1 MATYHIALTESPTGT
16 WTPLVRNGGTPAS
29 GGTVLLGGGSNLA
42 STFAVNSPEVAGQC
56 ALLIAANDRA
66 AGN

>member
-1 MATYHIALTESPTGT
+1 MATYNITLTESPTGT

-29 GGTVLLGGGSNLA
+29 GGTVLLGGGANLA
-42 STFAVNSPEVAGQC
+42 STFAVNAPAVAGQC
-56 ALLIAANDRA
+56 ALLIAENDRA